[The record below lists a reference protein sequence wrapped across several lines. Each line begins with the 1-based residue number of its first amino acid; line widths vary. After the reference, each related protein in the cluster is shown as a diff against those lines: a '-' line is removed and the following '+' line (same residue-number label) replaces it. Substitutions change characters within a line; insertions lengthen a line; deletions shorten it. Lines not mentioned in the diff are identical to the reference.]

1 MLVVTAIAWP
11 LRLNVSDGR
20 NQGAT
25 RCGFF
30 VCGQRLCRLGLVTS
44 LLVLVPGSLASFACV
59 PARSTSYL
67 LSATLDE
74 TILPAHAAFD
84 GISGAARTVVVKVRQ
99 HQTLGWQLARKAA
112 LSALPIVI
120 VRALPREHGSC
131 SSS

>member
-30 VCGQRLCRLGLVTS
+30 VCGQRLCLGLVTS

-84 GISGAARTVVVKVRQ
+84 GISGGVRTVVVKVRQ
-99 HQTLGWQLARKAA
+99 HQKLGRQLARRAA
-112 LSALPIVI
+112 LPALPVVI
-120 VRALPREHGSC
+120 VRALPREHDSC